1 MRLDRDRLKKGLL
14 LIGTVGF
21 ATLGQFYFF
30 WRRDYV
36 WDGVIF
42 TSIALVCFAMLNRTT
57 RARPSLSWLRRLTQ
71 RRLGTQPLIIGLAL
85 LLNLIAA
92 RSANASPPPHD
103 YFASVVLWLA
113 SLILFCVPFFDLD
126 LASRTLTSWSGHVR
140 ARLRQSSI
148 ELTPVVALLIIG
160 LVLRTWDLEHI
171 PANFSGDEGTQG
183 MWAVDALEGRL
194 RNPFATGWFTVPTMS
209 FFAQAASLRL
219 FGDSVAGL
227 RTLSALVGTATL
239 LFTYLLARRG
249 LGRRTALFALAAL
262 TFNHYHIHFSRL
274 ASNQV
279 ADPLFMTLTLWLLSE
294 GLQRSRSASH
304 PSVPPTGASE
314 AQPSPSRPGKLGKG
328 GGWLLAAGLTMGLSW
343 YGYFGSRAIALVVA
357 AFLGWQALT
366 EPGFLRRHAYA
377 LALMAL
383 VALMAISPLLL
394 HYADHPENLSARFNQ
409 VNFFRWL
416 GNELARPDHDSTF
429 SLVLRQ
435 VWRSF
440 AAFNHTLDPT
450 FWYRAQ
456 IPLLDL
462 ISGIFFILGVVV
474 AISQSRRSRP
484 TIRLVL
490 TWFAL
495 TVTLGWVLTE
505 NPPSSMRVVI
515 VAPAAALL
523 VALGL
528 DRLLTLARQVAGGH
542 QSYWNATGLALLV
555 TAAALNVH
563 YYFVVYTPT
572 RVYGNPS
579 AETATVLARYLAA
592 SSQPRQGLDP
602 TGDELAQV
610 PEEQPHVYFFGPP
623 FLYYDFGTIR
633 FIARDVPGVSVP
645 PRDQDPDY
653 HTHVSGQTLF
663 VVLRERLDELEAI
676 KARHPYGNLREF
688 YSEADARLMFVV
700 YEVPQ

>member
-1 MRLDRDRLKKGLL
+1 MRLDRDQLKKGLL

-30 WRRDYV
+30 WRREYV

-42 TSIALVCFAMLNRTT
+42 MSIALVCFAMLNRTT
-57 RARPSLSWLRRLTQ
+57 PARASLSWFRRLFQ
-71 RRLGTQPLIIGLAL
+71 RRIGNQALIISLAL

-92 RSANASPPPHD
+92 RSANANPPPHD
-103 YFASVVLWLA
+103 YFASVVLWLT
-113 SLILFCVPFFDLD
+113 SLILFCVPFLNLD
-126 LASRTLTSWSGHVR
+126 LTSRTLTGWAGHVR
-140 ARLRQSSI
+140 ARLYQSRI
-148 ELTPVVALLIIG
+148 ELALVAALLITG

-171 PANFSGDEGTQG
+171 PVNLGGDEGTQG

-194 RNPFATGWFTVPTMS
+194 RNPFTTGWFTVPTMS

-219 FGDSVAGL
+219 FGASVAGL

-239 LFTYLLARRG
+239 FFTYLLARRG
-249 LGRRTALFALAAL
+249 LGQRIALFALAAL

-274 ASNQV
+274 GSNQI

-294 GLQRSRSASH
+294 GLQRSRSADL
-304 PSVPPTGASE
+304 PSVPPADTSKAP
-314 AQPSPSRPGKLGKG
+314 PSPSGPGKLEKG

-366 EPGFLRRHAYA
+366 EPGFLRRHAFA

-394 HYADHPENLSARFNQ
+394 DYADHPENLSARFNQ

-416 GNELARPDHDSTF
+416 ENELARPDHDSTF
-429 SLVLRQ
+429 NLVLRQ

-462 ISGIFFILGVVV
+462 ISGIFFILGVAV
-474 AISQSRRSRP
+474 AVSRSRRSHP

-490 TWFAL
+490 IWFAL

-505 NPPSSMRVVI
+505 NPPSSMRMVI

-528 DRLLTLARQVAGGH
+528 NRLLTLARWAVGGH
-542 QSYWNATGLALLV
+542 RSYWNATGLALLV
-555 TAAALNVH
+555 AAAALNVH
-563 YYFVVYTPT
+563 YYFIVYTPT
-572 RVYGNPS
+572 RTYGNPS
-579 AETATVLARYLAA
+579 AETATVLARYLAD
-592 SSQPRQGLDP
+592 SSKPREGLDLTAEELTP
-602 TGDELAQV
+602 VPDEQSM
-610 PEEQPHVYFFGPP
+610 VYFYGPP
-623 FLYYDFGTIR
+623 FLYYDFGAIR

-653 HTHVSGQTLF
+653 HTQVTGRTLF
-663 VVLRERLDELEAI
+663 IVLRERLDELEAI
-676 KARHPYGNLREF
+676 QARHPYGSLREF
-688 YSEADARLMFVV
+688 YSEVDGRLMFVV